1 MPLLEESAIKC
12 LGLFACFDKDVAK
25 EYLQIL
31 VLLAENETN
40 HVLTSTQEVAV
51 NLGIQNF
58 HKFLMIQAFF
68 SKFKNPCI
76 SL

>member
-51 NLGIQNF
+51 NFRIQNF
-58 HKFLMIQAFF
+58 QKFSFVPLKI
-68 SKFKNPCI
+68 KIKI
-76 SL
+76 LKSLY